1 MACRRSSCP
10 NYHPH
15 AEELCEPC
23 EEYENQKHRELYGYL
38 CTHCKSIMLAGAFDR
53 HKWQVYYREG
63 YHPRSRR
70 VRL

>member
-15 AEELCEPC
+15 AEELCDPC
-23 EEYENQKHRELYGYL
+23 DEFETQQHRELYGRFCL
-38 CTHCKSIMLAGAFDR
+38 HCKSTMLPAAFEQ
-53 HKWQVYYREG
+53 HKWQVYYRTGER
-63 YHPRSRR
+63 PRSRR